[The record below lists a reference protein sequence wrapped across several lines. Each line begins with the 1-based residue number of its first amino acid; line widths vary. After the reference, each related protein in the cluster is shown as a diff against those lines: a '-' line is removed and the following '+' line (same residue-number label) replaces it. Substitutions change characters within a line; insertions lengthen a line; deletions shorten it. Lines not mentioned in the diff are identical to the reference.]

1 MVLLHS
7 FRNKCLLIFVHAF
20 ILGSGEYNLVFWRK
34 TIYNRNL
41 RSVWKMLRLIYV
53 IIMNLFRAP
62 YIIPKMRRE
71 SEHPELYTEEERY
84 RLVKHVIRLM
94 KLSGKVHTKAFGT
107 ENLPKEGGHIMYPNH
122 QGKYDALGIIYTH
135 KSPCSLVMDKAKS
148 NTILVKEF
156 VDLIQGKR
164 LEKDNVRQAL
174 TIINEVAKEVIAG
187 KRYILFPEGGYEFN
201 NKNKVASFK
210 AGSFKSAIKAKAPI
224 VPVALIDSY
233 KVFNSFH
240 FGKITTQVHYLEPLF
255 YDDYKNMKT
264 QEIALLVQNRIQQVI
279 DVCAV

>member
-1 MVLLHS
+1 
-7 FRNKCLLIFVHAF
+7 
-20 ILGSGEYNLVFWRK
+20 
-34 TIYNRNL
+34 
-41 RSVWKMLRLIYV
+41 MLRFIYV
-53 IIMNLFRAP
+53 IIKNLFRAP

-71 SEHPELYTEEERY
+71 SEHPERYTEEERY

-94 KLSGKVHTKAFGT
+94 KVSGKIHTKAFGT
-107 ENLPKEGGHIMYPNH
+107 ENLPSEGGYIMYPNH

-135 KSPCSLVMDKAKS
+135 KLPCSIVMDKAKS

-156 VDLIQGKR
+156 MELIQGKR
-164 LEKDNVRQAL
+164 LEKDNVRQAI
-174 TIINEVAKEVIAG
+174 TIINEVAEDVISG

-201 NKNKVASFK
+201 NNNKVADFK

-240 FGKITTQVHYLEPLF
+240 FGKITTQVHYLKPILYQE
-255 YDDYKNMKT
+255 YQHMKT
-264 QEIALLVQNRIQQVI
+264 HEIALMVKTRIQQVI
-279 DVCAV
+279 DVYAV

>member
-1 MVLLHS
+1 M
-7 FRNKCLLIFVHAF
+7 FRF
-20 ILGSGEYNLVFWRK
+20 
-34 TIYNRNL
+34 
-41 RSVWKMLRLIYV
+41 IYV

-62 YIIPKMRRE
+62 YVIPKMRRE
-71 SEHPELYTEEERY
+71 AAHPERYTEEERY
-84 RLVKHVIRLM
+84 NLVKYVIRLL
-94 KLSGKVHTKAFGT
+94 KLSGKIHTKAYGV
-107 ENLPKEGGHIMYPNH
+107 ENLPTEGGYIMYPNH

-135 KSPCSLVMDKAKS
+135 KAPCSVVMDKAKS

-174 TIINEVAKEVIAG
+174 TIINEVAKDVISG

-201 NKNKVASFK
+201 NKNKVAAFK

-233 KVFNSFH
+233 KVFNSFN
-240 FGKITTQVHYLEPLF
+240 FGKVTTQVHYLKPIF
-255 YDDYKNMKT
+255 YEEYKNMKSG
-264 QEIALLVQNRIQQVI
+264 EIALLVQERIQQVI
-279 DVCAV
+279 NVYAV

>member
-1 MVLLHS
+1 
-7 FRNKCLLIFVHAF
+7 
-20 ILGSGEYNLVFWRK
+20 
-34 TIYNRNL
+34 
-41 RSVWKMLRLIYV
+41 MLRFLYV

-62 YIIPKMRRE
+62 YIIPKMRRQ
-71 SEHPELYTEEERY
+71 SEHPERYTEEERY
-84 RLVKHVIRLM
+84 RLVKDVIRLM
-94 KLSGKVHTKAFGT
+94 KLSGKVHTKAYGT
-107 ENLPKEGGHIMYPNH
+107 ENLPQEGGYIMYPNH

-135 KSPCSLVMDKAKS
+135 KLPCSLVMDKAKS

-174 TIINEVAKEVIAG
+174 TIINEVAADVLSG

-201 NKNKVASFK
+201 NKNKVAAFK
-210 AGSFKSAIKAKAPI
+210 AGSFKSAIKAKSPI

-240 FGKITTQVHYLEPLF
+240 FGKITTQVHYLKPILYEE
-255 YDDYKNMKT
+255 YQSMKSN
-264 QEIALLVQNRIQQVI
+264 EIALVVQERIQTVI
-279 DVCAV
+279 DQYVVS

>member
-1 MVLLHS
+1 
-7 FRNKCLLIFVHAF
+7 
-20 ILGSGEYNLVFWRK
+20 
-34 TIYNRNL
+34 
-41 RSVWKMLRLIYV
+41 MLRFIYV
-53 IIMNLFRAP
+53 IIKNLFRAP

-71 SEHPELYTEEERY
+71 SEHPERYTEEERY

-94 KLSGKVHTKAFGT
+94 KVSGKIHTKAFGT
-107 ENLPKEGGHIMYPNH
+107 ENLPSEGGYIMYPNH

-135 KSPCSLVMDKAKS
+135 KLPCSIVMDKAKS

-156 VDLIQGKR
+156 MDLIQGKR
-164 LEKDNVRQAL
+164 LEKDNVRQAI
-174 TIINEVAKEVIAG
+174 TIINEVAEDVISG

-201 NKNKVASFK
+201 NKNKVADFK

-240 FGKITTQVHYLEPLF
+240 FGKITTQVHYLKPILYQE
-255 YDDYKNMKT
+255 YQHMKT
-264 QEIALLVQNRIQQVI
+264 HEIALLVKTRIQQVI
-279 DVCAV
+279 DVYAV